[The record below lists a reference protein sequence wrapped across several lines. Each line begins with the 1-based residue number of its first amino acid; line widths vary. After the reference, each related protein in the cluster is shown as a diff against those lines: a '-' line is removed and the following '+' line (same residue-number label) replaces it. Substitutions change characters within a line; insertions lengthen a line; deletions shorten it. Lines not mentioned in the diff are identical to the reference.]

1 MYKKQLCLGVSG
13 SFGLDVCEQI
23 RLFGHAGFDGFF
35 TAFDG
40 ETEKYRKLAD
50 EIGMIY
56 QSIHAPFRNAAKM
69 WGQGDEAQAA
79 VDELLLCV
87 KACGDFGV
95 PIVIVHPYIG
105 FHSTNIPTDSG
116 ISNFRRVVEMAAER
130 DVTVAFENVE
140 GEEYLA
146 ALMGAFAEYKNVGF
160 CWDSGHELCYNRG
173 KDMLAIYGDRLVATH
188 LNDNLGV
195 SDFEGNIT
203 FKDDLHLLPFDG
215 IHNWENVARRLK
227 KCGYNGI
234 LTFELTRKSK
244 PGRHENDKYQ
254 RMTVEEYVAEAY
266 ARACKVAYM
275 K

>member
-105 FHSTNIPTDSG
+105 FHSTNIPTDGG
-116 ISNFRRVVEMAAER
+116 ISNFRRVVESAAEKG
-130 DVTVAFENVE
+130 VTVAFENVE

-146 ALMGAFAEYKNVGF
+146 ALENCTY
-160 CWDSGHELCYNRG
+160 
-173 KDMLAIYGDRLVATH
+173 
-188 LNDNLGV
+188 
-195 SDFEGNIT
+195 EGNHLVFDVDGKSYEIYFVAAENGATTTLPVPNDPTIYTVSGNNYSGYIVTIT
-203 FKDDLHLLPFDG
+203 RG
-215 IHNWENVARRLK
+215 
-227 KCGYNGI
+227 
-234 LTFELTRKSK
+234 
-244 PGRHENDKYQ
+244 
-254 RMTVEEYVAEAY
+254 
-266 ARACKVAYM
+266 
-275 K
+275 